1 MRWKALKVDPQPLS
15 RQNKGMKKTILFV
28 LMVTSVA
35 AYSQAVNQTQVLNT
49 YVGRAYAKYSESVA
63 LAQRLQT
70 AVDSFLKA
78 PTEENLRLAREA
90 WTEAR
95 IPYSETET
103 YRFYG
108 SPIDNET
115 GPEGFINSWP
125 LDEVYIESIVERKD
139 KYPQI
144 DAATLRGANEKDGHK
159 NISTGYHAIEFMLW
173 GPDTFADS
181 PGRRPASDY
190 DSAKSPLA
198 DRRAAY
204 LRTLVSMLIKDLQF
218 VQMGWDVNSPNS
230 YAQDFLRK
238 GQTLN
243 SLKNMFVGM
252 IKLTGAELSQERM
265 FVALDTKSQEEEQSC
280 FSDTTHNDIL
290 HNFMGVRNVMNDGL
304 LDLIRARDISAADE
318 IEYNLAEAEDAIRKI
333 PVPFDQA
340 IMKDPGR
347 RLVMN
352 AITMLESLA
361 ESLKQGAVVLGVE
374 VP

>member
-1 MRWKALKVDPQPLS
+1 
-15 RQNKGMKKTILFV
+15 
-28 LMVTSVA
+28 MVTSLA
-35 AYSQAVNQTQVLNT
+35 AYSQAVNQTQVLNN
-49 YVGRAYAKYSESVA
+49 YAGRAYAKYSESVVG
-63 LAQRLQT
+63 AQKLQT
-70 AVDSFLKA
+70 AIEALIKT
-78 PTEENLRLAREA
+78 PTEDTLKLARQA
-90 WTEAR
+90 WIDAR

-108 SPIDNET
+108 GPIDSDT

-125 LDEVYIESIVERKD
+125 LDEVYVESIVENKD
-139 KYPQI
+139 KFPKLDEGAI
-144 DAATLRGANEKDGHK
+144 RDANEKDGHK

-181 PGRRPASDY
+181 PGRRPASDF
-190 DSAKSPLA
+190 DPAKSPLA
-198 DRRAAY
+198 ERRAAY
-204 LRTLVSMLIKDLQF
+204 LRTLASVLIKDLQS
-218 VQMGWDVNSPNS
+218 VQLAWDINSPHS

-238 GQTLN
+238 GEALN
-243 SLKNMFVGM
+243 SLKNIFVGM

-265 FVALDTKSQEEEQSC
+265 FVALDTKSQEEEHSC
-280 FSDTTHNDIL
+280 FSDTTHLDIL
-290 HNFMGVRNVMNDGL
+290 HNFMGVRNVINDGII
-304 LDLIRARDISAADE
+304 DLIRNRDISAAEE

-340 IMKDPGR
+340 IMKEPGR